1 MTIGNDGID
10 TRGIDPGS
18 PRELELSVYH
28 AKGGPEKAKR
38 IRVRPVDASDRLPST
53 GELKELILVK
63 LGQVEA
69 EAFDVPGCP
78 AAARKATSS
87 WRLRNVT
94 KGEFVPDVDDAS
106 SVIARGDVLE
116 LMDRGIAGGDG
127 P

>member
-10 TRGIDPGS
+10 TLGIDPGR
-18 PRELELSVYH
+18 PRGLAFSVYH
-28 AKGGPEKAKR
+28 AKSGPEKAKR
-38 IRVRPVDASDRLPST
+38 IRLRPLDASGRPPST
-53 GELKELILVK
+53 DEVKQLILVD
-63 LGQVEA
+63 LGLVEA
-69 EAFDVPGCP
+69 EAFDGSE
-78 AAARKATSS
+78 ADAKRIRST